1 VITKKQ
7 TIEQEGHRYP
17 VIIGRD
23 LLEQLPELIANETSL
38 DVSGAVVVTSP
49 AVDSYYAESLVQLRS
64 RAKCSFLVDDG
75 EEAKTLPNLN
85 RILDAFSAHRVR
97 RGDFVVAIGGGV
109 IGDLVGFA
117 ASVYLRGIALVHV
130 PTTLLAQVDSSIGGK
145 TGVNLV
151 SGKNLAGSFHYP
163 TAVITDVA
171 VLSTLAPEQTRSGM
185 FEALKSGVIS
195 DPELFERVASTN
207 PTSAIDL
214 IVEKSIQVKGAI
226 VASDPREGDRRRL
239 LNYGHTL
246 GHALEA
252 ALGYGS
258 ITHGEAVGWG
268 MLAAN
273 AIASSRGLLS
283 DSDRARIDAAILR
296 LEPRRAEVTKTALL
310 EFADADKKFGSAKR
324 VMVLPT
330 SIGQCA
336 IFEDIT
342 LEELHLGASR
352 MTESS
357 R

>member
-1 VITKKQ
+1 M
-7 TIEQEGHRYP
+7 IEQEGHRYP
-17 VIIGRD
+17 VVIGEG
-23 LLEQLPELIANETSL
+23 LIESLPELITKETGFDISR
-38 DVSGAVVVTSP
+38 AVVVTSP
-49 AVDSYYAESLVQLRS
+49 TVDGHYAESLSSLRAA
-64 RAKCSFLVDDG
+64 AKCSLLVDDG
-75 EEAKTLPNLN
+75 EEAKTLTNLN
-85 RILDAFSAHRVR
+85 QILDAFSANRLR
-97 RGDFVVAIGGGV
+97 RGDFVVAVGGGV

-117 ASVYLRGIALVHV
+117 ASVYLRGIALIHV
-130 PTTLLAQVDSSIGGK
+130 PTTLLAQVDSSVGGK

-151 SGKNLAGSFHYP
+151 SGKNLAGTFHYP
-163 TAVITDVA
+163 AAVLTDVA

-195 DPELFERVASTN
+195 DPELFELVASRD
-207 PTSAIDL
+207 PSSSLAAV
-214 IVEKSIQVKGAI
+214 VERSIRVKGAI

-283 DSDRARIDAAILR
+283 DADRTRIDQAILQ
-296 LEPRRAEVTKTALL
+296 LQPRPAAVSAEAILGFV
-310 EFADADKKFGSAKR
+310 DADKKFDSTKK

-330 SIGQCA
+330 AIGECA
-336 IFEDIT
+336 VFEDIT
-342 LEELHLGASR
+342 FDELHLGASQ
-352 MTESS
+352 MTA
-357 R
+357 